1 MAVSNT
7 VTSFQQTIW
16 SKSIL
21 RSLNKITSLRNH
33 CDFKYEKDSKN
44 AKEVRIL
51 SITRPTIRTY
61 VPGTSLTRESVV
73 DGYQTLQLNQYRY
86 FNFEIEDIVKA
97 QSVPGLMEA
106 STDEAAKGL
115 ALEGDKYVASIIED
129 GVENGVVVNE
139 ATDPDTTE
147 TIAQSASVISLTTA
161 NAMASVEDGFAA
173 LYGNDCKVSDMF
185 YFEVAPK
192 VFTIYRQ
199 SLTELSTNNPE
210 ILKKGAVGKINNA
223 YVCIENCLPTGKT
236 GTGSTDNV
244 YYNVIRTDKAIAFAE
259 QIEKVEHYR
268 PEDAFTD
275 AVKGLYVFGA
285 KIVRPKEIYV
295 MKTAM

>member
-7 VTSFQQTIW
+7 VQYFQQTIW

-21 RSLNKITSLRNH
+21 RSLEKITSLRNH
-33 CDFKYEKDSKN
+33 CDFQYEKDSKN
-44 AKEVRIL
+44 AKEVKIL
-51 SITRPTIRTY
+51 SVNRPTIRTY
-61 VPGTSLTRESVV
+61 VPGTALTRESAS
-73 DGYQTLQLNQYRY
+73 DSSQLLQLNQYRY
-86 FNFEIEDIVKA
+86 FNFEVEDIVKA

-106 STDEAAKGL
+106 LTDEAGKGL
-115 ALEGDKYVASIIED
+115 ALEGDKYVASIIEA
-129 GVENGVVVNE
+129 GVEDGT
-139 ATDPDTTE
+139 APLP
-147 TIAQSASVISLTTA
+147 QSSSVISLTTS
-161 NAMASVEDGFAA
+161 NAMSSVEDGFAT

-185 YFEVAPK
+185 YLELAPK
-192 VFTIYRQ
+192 VFTTYRQ
-199 SLTELSTNNPE
+199 CLTELSTNNPE
-210 ILKKGAVGKINNA
+210 ILKTGAVGKINNA

-244 YYNVIRTDKAIAFAE
+244 YYNVLRTSKAIAFAE
-259 QIEKVEHYR
+259 QIDKVEHYR

>member
-1 MAVSNT
+1 MAVANT
-7 VTSFQQTIW
+7 ITNFQQTIW

-21 RSLNKITSLRNH
+21 RSLEKITSLRNH
-33 CDFKYEKDSKN
+33 CNFQYEKDSKN
-44 AKEVRIL
+44 AKEVKIL
-51 SITRPTIRTY
+51 SVNRPTIRTY
-61 VPGTSLTRESVV
+61 VPGTAITRESAT
-73 DGYQTLQLNQYRY
+73 DSSQLLQLNQYRY
-86 FNFEIEDIVKA
+86 FNFEVEDIVKA

-106 STDEAAKGL
+106 LTDEAGKGL
-115 ALEGDKYVASIIED
+115 AEEGDKYVADVVKQGVAGGEITASESI
-129 GVENGVVVNE
+129 
-139 ATDPDTTE
+139 T
-147 TIAQSASVISLTTA
+147 LTKE
-161 NAMASVEDGFAA
+161 NAMASVEDGFAT

-185 YFEVAPK
+185 YLELAPK
-192 VFTIYRQ
+192 VFTTYRQ

-223 YVCIENCLPTGKT
+223 YVCIENLLPND
-236 GTGSTDNV
+236 GTDYFN
-244 YYNVIRTDKAIAFAE
+244 ILRTDKAIAFAE
-259 QIEKVEHYR
+259 QIDKVEHYR

>member
-7 VTSFQQTIW
+7 VQYFQQTIW

-33 CDFKYEKDSKN
+33 CDFTYEKDSKN
-44 AKEVRIL
+44 AKEVKIL

-61 VPGTSLTRESVV
+61 VPGTSLTRESVA
-73 DGYQTLQLNQYRY
+73 DSYQLLQLNQYRY

-106 STDEAAKGL
+106 ATDEAAKGL
-115 ALEGDKYVASIIED
+115 ALEGDKYVASIIET
-129 GVENGVVVNE
+129 
-139 ATDPDTTE
+139 ATEDLSTPLP
-147 TIAQSASVISLTTA
+147 QSANVISLTTS
-161 NAMASVEDGFAA
+161 NAMASVEDGFAT
-173 LYGNDCKVSDMF
+173 LYGNDCRVSDMF
-185 YFEVAPK
+185 YLEVAPK

-244 YYNVIRTDKAIAFAE
+244 YYNILRTSKAIAFAE
-259 QIEKVEHYR
+259 QIDKVEHYR

-285 KIVRPKEIYV
+285 KIVRPKEIYI